1 MSNLDFSSIYDGVS
15 LALHRA
21 IPTAQVH
28 GGDVQQGLKPGDL
41 NVIMPSAGHTRQVG
55 SRYLR
60 TPTLGVIYYPKE
72 GMAECYRTADV
83 LVRALED
90 ITTPEGDVIHCTSC
104 EWSVEDGVL
113 HILVSYDHYIYTP
126 KDEDFMETLELEMEG

>member
-21 IPTAQVH
+21 IPVAQVH

-60 TPTLGVIYYPKE
+60 TPTLDVIYYPKE

-90 ITTPEGDVIHCTSC
+90 ITTPEGMLSTVPAVSGRWRMGSC
-104 EWSVEDGVL
+104 ISW
-113 HILVSYDHYIYTP
+113 
-126 KDEDFMETLELEMEG
+126 